1 MGDYFF
7 VAMTALS
14 HLGPYA
20 LRRSV
25 NFVFLLLARQNKQAY
40 FTLAYAPVRAH
51 ADDL

>member
-25 NFVFLLLARQNKQAY
+25 YKASHYPTQGRMMVSEVSGK
-40 FTLAYAPVRAH
+40 
-51 ADDL
+51 